1 MAGIKLS
8 RKVMKRSSEQGHTE
22 AARAPEDDEGRS
34 ELRKAVGSR
43 KQTPNH
49 GSPNGATHSESYRY
63 IAA

>member
-1 MAGIKLS
+1 
-8 RKVMKRSSEQGHTE
+8 MKRSSEQGHTG
-22 AARAPEDDEGRS
+22 AARAPEDEEGRS